1 MDSTKCFTP
10 GHTIDRG
17 SYVITSDTEGSP
29 NKKPRNNAATGA
41 SAAGVRAL
49 SAQLVA
55 FYFRAPI
62 KAFFRTRV
70 EVGAVLYTSY
80 LQVLGAL
87 YEPVSRGVKRIYPPA
102 SPLYTFTAGFAAGTM
117 QSIVAAPLDALQVR
131 LRANDIL
138 EGQYRSMWHYGR
150 HKLKQIGIRGIFAG
164 WSLSFLRDAFGY
176 GVFFSFFEYI
186 KSQAYYS
193 FITGYYGSLRIHDV
207 DELFST
213 QSDGRGVPLIK
224 PHYTLEPCFLMAAGV
239 AASIAQQAIQH
250 PLSMIQNL
258 HVARLEY
265 LDHQA
270 SLHPSRRQMLR
281 LYYLAYQE
289 TYKRCRKRAKR
300 AGGWRHWLFRGFV
313 RDAIRQVPSTSAG
326 LVIFELSVRA
336 RESASEKGS
345 RRSSLSAQSVESEY
359 SLWTDTGDL
368 AEQLANEEDPLRVRL
383 GEPLDREI
391 SSPSGSRA
399 RVKQLKRVHYPNES
413 NLVTEQAEPEKTSI
427 EIPRPPPRHISR
439 VERLL
444 AVIMSPS
451 NRQTAQMHGLV
462 GKPLLYFTSVFVSLG
477 VFLFGYDQGVMS
489 GIITGWYFKDYFNQ
503 PSRAA
508 IGTVVAILE
517 VGAFISSLLVGRIGD
532 LIGRRRTIL
541 YGSIVFFIGGALQTF
556 ANGLAMMMVGRIVAG
571 LGVGALSTIVPV
583 YQSEISPPHNRGKL
597 ACIEFTGNISGY
609 AASVWVDYFCS
620 FIDNNYSWRLPL
632 LCQCIMGAL
641 LGLGSLV
648 ICESP
653 RWLLDNDYDEE
664 GMVVIANL
672 YGQGDLHND
681 KARQEYREIKMD
693 VLLQRQEGERSYT
706 DMFKRYR
713 KRVFIAMSAQAL
725 AQLNGINVI
734 SYYAPLVFESAGW
747 AGRDAILMTGI
758 NAISYLAS
766 TVPPWYLVDRWGR
779 RPILLSGAV
788 AMIVS
793 LSLISYFIFIDVAA
807 TPTLTVILVMI
818 YNAAFGASW
827 GPIPWLYPPEILPLS
842 IRAKGAS
849 LSTATNW
856 AFNWLVGELT
866 PILQAVIKWRL
877 YLVHAFFCACS
888 FVLVYFL
895 YPETSGVRLEDMDTL
910 FGDATTAMPTP
921 ASQGEHGSLMSISSP
936 VPSLDI
942 RRQYSQFGPENAI
955 PGLDIDPPTI
965 NAGENAKV
973 GQRGSRDGGGGR
985 LEGLGGWIS
994 NMVSRHKGSSGQRL
1008 QGTQYRRLGQD
1019 DENE

>member
-326 LVIFELSVRA
+326 LVIFELVR
-336 RESASEKGS
+336 RKYAS
-345 RRSSLSAQSVESEY
+345 
-359 SLWTDTGDL
+359 L
-368 AEQLANEEDPLRVRL
+368 AD
-383 GEPLDREI
+383 
-391 SSPSGSRA
+391 
-399 RVKQLKRVHYPNES
+399 
-413 NLVTEQAEPEKTSI
+413 
-427 EIPRPPPRHISR
+427 
-439 VERLL
+439 
-444 AVIMSPS
+444 AVYI
-451 NRQTAQMHGLV
+451 Q
-462 GKPLLYFTSVFVSLG
+462 KD
-477 VFLFGYDQGVMS
+477 GYD
-489 GIITGWYFKDYFNQ
+489 
-503 PSRAA
+503 
-508 IGTVVAILE
+508 
-517 VGAFISSLLVGRIGD
+517 
-532 LIGRRRTIL
+532 
-541 YGSIVFFIGGALQTF
+541 
-556 ANGLAMMMVGRIVAG
+556 
-571 LGVGALSTIVPV
+571 
-583 YQSEISPPHNRGKL
+583 
-597 ACIEFTGNISGY
+597 
-609 AASVWVDYFCS
+609 
-620 FIDNNYSWRLPL
+620 
-632 LCQCIMGAL
+632 
-641 LGLGSLV
+641 
-648 ICESP
+648 
-653 RWLLDNDYDEE
+653 
-664 GMVVIANL
+664 
-672 YGQGDLHND
+672 
-681 KARQEYREIKMD
+681 
-693 VLLQRQEGERSYT
+693 
-706 DMFKRYR
+706 
-713 KRVFIAMSAQAL
+713 
-725 AQLNGINVI
+725 
-734 SYYAPLVFESAGW
+734 
-747 AGRDAILMTGI
+747 
-758 NAISYLAS
+758 
-766 TVPPWYLVDRWGR
+766 
-779 RPILLSGAV
+779 ILLS
-788 AMIVS
+788 
-793 LSLISYFIFIDVAA
+793 
-807 TPTLTVILVMI
+807 
-818 YNAAFGASW
+818 
-827 GPIPWLYPPEILPLS
+827 
-842 IRAKGAS
+842 
-849 LSTATNW
+849 
-856 AFNWLVGELT
+856 
-866 PILQAVIKWRL
+866 
-877 YLVHAFFCACS
+877 
-888 FVLVYFL
+888 
-895 YPETSGVRLEDMDTL
+895 
-910 FGDATTAMPTP
+910 
-921 ASQGEHGSLMSISSP
+921 
-936 VPSLDI
+936 
-942 RRQYSQFGPENAI
+942 
-955 PGLDIDPPTI
+955 
-965 NAGENAKV
+965 
-973 GQRGSRDGGGGR
+973 
-985 LEGLGGWIS
+985 
-994 NMVSRHKGSSGQRL
+994 
-1008 QGTQYRRLGQD
+1008 
-1019 DENE
+1019 

>member
-10 GHTIDRG
+10 GHTIDHG
-17 SYVITSDTEGSP
+17 SYIITSDTEGSP

-62 KAFFRTRV
+62 KAFFRTRAFARAV
-70 EVGAVLYTSY
+70 NPYSSESRWSLHTTTPGLLVHAVRTYGWRFIPNQIMPPLLANAGVGAVLYTSY

-250 PLSMIQNL
+250 PLSIIQNL

-270 SLHPSRRQMLR
+270 SLHPSRRQML
-281 LYYLAYQE
+281 
-289 TYKRCRKRAKR
+289 
-300 AGGWRHWLFRGFV
+300 
-313 RDAIRQVPSTSAG
+313 P
-326 LVIFELSVRA
+326 

-368 AEQLANEEDPLRVRL
+368 AEQLANEEDPLRIRL

-391 SSPSGSRA
+391 SSRSGSRA

-413 NLVTEQAEPEKTSI
+413 NLAVEQAEPEKTSI

-713 KRVFIAMSAQAL
+713 KRVLIAMSAQAL

-866 PILQAVIKWRL
+866 PVLQAVIKWRL

-921 ASQGEHGSLMSISSP
+921 ASQGEHGSLMSVSSP

-942 RRQYSQFGPENAI
+942 RRQYGQFGPENAI

-973 GQRGSRDGGGGR
+973 GQRGPRDGGGGR